1 MRDIE
6 RVYKALADWNRL
18 RILKILE
25 VKPMCGCGITY
36 ILKIV
41 QSATSRHLKVLTDA
55 DLIISERDGSYV
67 LYSLNPNPS
76 SRIALSQLKF
86 LRGCLNDDSKVIE
99 DKKIAQKVDKCDF
112 PAEIGGDFF

>member
-25 VKPMCGCGITY
+25 VKPMCGCGLTY

-41 QSATSRHLKVLTDA
+41 QSAISRHLKVLTDA

-67 LYSLNPNPS
+67 LYSLNLNPG
-76 SRIALSQLKF
+76 SRVVLSQLKL
-86 LRGCLNDDSKVIE
+86 LRGWLNDDPKVVE
-99 DKKIAQKVDKCDF
+99 DKKTAQKVDKCDF
-112 PAEIGGDFF
+112 PVEK

>member
-25 VKPMCGCGITY
+25 VKPMCGCGLTY

-41 QSATSRHLKVLTDA
+41 QSATSRHLKVLADA

-67 LYSLNPNPS
+67 LYSLNPSPS
-76 SRIALSQLKF
+76 SFVALSQLK
-86 LRGCLNDDSKVIE
+86 LISGWLNDDSKIVV

-112 PAEIGGDFF
+112 PTEYGEDFF

>member
-25 VKPMCGCGITY
+25 VKPMCGCGLTY
-36 ILKIV
+36 ILNIV

-67 LYSLNPNPS
+67 LYSLNPSPS
-76 SRIALSQLKF
+76 SLVALSQLK
-86 LRGCLNDDSKVIE
+86 LLGGWLNDDSKVIA
-99 DKKIAQKVDKCDF
+99 DKKIALKIDKCDF
-112 PAEIGGDFF
+112 PSEIGGSFF